1 MLYSCN
7 EGHHNRKGHRTH
19 PHAKF
24 NLHNSTGTAVA
35 NLLVSASSASESKSA
50 AVFLVPPRSI
60 APEPPPAGRRGRH
73 QHAGSRFQLPS
84 HGSSQAP
91 FSAEQNGV
99 LIPKLFLTVSFLYS
113 AVPLVRR

>member
-50 AVFLVPPRSI
+50 VLVPPHSI